1 MIEKLEKKSIEGINE
16 DPKNMAQCLTN
27 IRKAFAILRKKP

>member
-16 DPKNMAQCLTN
+16 DPKNMAQCL
-27 IRKAFAILRKKP
+27 